1 MHRLDETPG
10 YPWTPF
16 TEWRLRSRVC
26 AVGDLI
32 VVAVGA
38 ALFAVLGVDDVV
50 SWRSDQVL
58 VSHDRLIG
66 PVAPLILCGCAL
78 WGPTYEISVRGV
90 HDRAWTP
97 VSAREYRHWQARF
110 VRQDALAMIV
120 GLGVALTG
128 TALFSLHREAYQL
141 AGRPVLPLA
150 GGRFGGWRR

>member
-58 VSHDRLIG
+58 VSHGRLIG
-66 PVAPLILCGCAL
+66 PVAPLI
-78 WGPTYEISVRGV
+78 
-90 HDRAWTP
+90 H
-97 VSAREYRHWQARF
+97 
-110 VRQDALAMIV
+110 ALAMIF
-120 GLGVALTG
+120 GLGAALTG
-128 TALFSLHREAYQL
+128 TALLSLHREAYQL